1 MKKNTKIIISV
12 VVVLAIIV
20 SIVAAFTKGKGN
32 NAVNN
37 KKNVSETNKKDKSKA
52 ASSGDL
58 KNNKN
63 VKSVK
68 KTENGDTITVTI
80 DGKDKGS
87 YTGLKALALSTAN
100 ELKKENPDKKVVV
113 NVNYKN
119 EQIESVD
126 LGNKSDENKIYF
138 ETKPMYDPMLKCI
151 RFKLHNATDVSKVEV
166 YLDDKAIQISDKQIL
181 KTKNDVFAVKN
192 IDQDFKVGK
201 IILQDKNGNELNSS
215 F

>member
-20 SIVAAFTKGKGN
+20 SIVAAFVTGKGN
-32 NAVNN
+32 KATNN
-37 KKNVSETNKKDKSKA
+37 KNVSQTNKKDKSKT

-80 DGKDKGS
+80 EGKD
-87 YTGLKALALSTAN
+87 TGKYMDLKALALSTAN

-113 NVNYKN
+113 NANYKN
-119 EQIESVD
+119 EQIESVN
-126 LGNKSDENKIYF
+126 LGNKSDESKIYF
-138 ETKPMYDPMLKCI
+138 ETKPMYDPLLKCI
-151 RFKLHNATDVSKVEV
+151 RFKLHNATNVSKVEV
-166 YLDDKAIQISDKQIL
+166 YLDDKAIEIADKQIL
-181 KTKNDVFAVKN
+181 KTKDDVFAVKN

-201 IILQDKNGNELNSS
+201 IILQDKNGNKINSS

>member
-20 SIVAAFTKGKGN
+20 SVVAAFTTGKGN
-32 NAVNN
+32 SAANN
-37 KKNVSETNKKDKSKA
+37 KKNVSSTDKKDKSKT

-58 KNNKN
+58 KNNEN

-80 DGKDKGS
+80 DGKDTGS

-100 ELKKENPDKKVVV
+100 ELKKENPDKKIAV

-119 EQIESVD
+119 DQIESVN

-192 IDQDFKVGK
+192 IDQNFKVGK